1 MNAQTDRVTDEPSVA
16 GVRVRPVW
24 SMVLYALLVSS
35 AALALW
41 VQRNPAVPEPL
52 ARWAPW
58 LFLAFAL
65 GFTVYRLALVLS
77 KRYSAF
83 KAFFQIFMAALFFLL
98 LLLPAVELPRP
109 GGATGTA
116 SLAAQLRA
124 GDAQVRAL
132 AAEVAGWRGEAGQAP
147 GLVAL
152 LEDPAAEV
160 RAAAHGA
167 LVRLNGGADL
177 GPADDAGARRAWRDR
192 FP

>member
-16 GVRVRPVW
+16 GVKVRPAWPV
-24 SMVLYALLVSS
+24 VLYVLLVSS

-41 VQRNPAVPEPL
+41 AQRNPAVPEPL

-65 GFTVYRLALVLS
+65 GFAVYRLALVLS

-83 KAFFQIFMAALFFLL
+83 KAFFQIFMAALFFML

-109 GGATGTA
+109 GGAQA
-116 SLAAQLRA
+116 NLAADLGA
-124 GDAQVRAL
+124 GDARVRAL
-132 AAEVAGWRGEAGQAP
+132 AAEVAGWRGEVAQAAR
-147 GLVAL
+147 LVAL
-152 LEDPAAEV
+152 LEDASPEV
-160 RAAAHGA
+160 RAAAHAA

-177 GPADDAGARRAWRDR
+177 GAADDAGARQAWRER

>member
-16 GVRVRPVW
+16 GVRVRPAW
-24 SMVLYALLVSS
+24 SIVLYVLLVSS

-41 VQRNPAVPEPL
+41 LQRNPTVPEPL

-83 KAFFQIFMAALFFLL
+83 KAFFQIFMAALFFML
-98 LLLPAVELPRP
+98 LLLPAVELPHP
-109 GGATGTA
+109 GGAG
-116 SLAAQLRA
+116 LAADLGS
-124 GDAQVRAL
+124 GDAHVRAL
-132 AAEVAGWRGEAGQAP
+132 AAEVAGWRGEAGQSP
-147 GLVAL
+147 RLVTL
-152 LEDPAAEV
+152 LEDPSAEV
-160 RAAAHGA
+160 RAAAHAA
-167 LVRLNGGADL
+167 LVKLNGGTDL
-177 GPADDAGARRAWRDR
+177 GAADDAAARKAWRER